1 MPCRQTL
8 SILPPPPLLRMRMK
22 KIGKGFGNE
31 TSPNVM
37 EVVYKRAALVLK
49 RLQRKE
55 GSLKSLVFSTK
66 SNDVISFRKQIYAI
80 VAETLKR

>member
-1 MPCRQTL
+1 MELINIVIQYSRGHGVNTL
-8 SILPPPPLLRMRMK
+8 NAHIWYGNILSLVA
-22 KIGKGFGNE
+22 
-31 TSPNVM
+31 SVM